1 MVICKKKLKKIWE
14 SLTFCSFIPFGS
26 SYFIYLNKKDYWN
39 IYKRERKGK
48 SFLNIQYQDA
58 EGKSYRFPSAKEYY
72 CNECA
77 GSVEGGRG
85 VYGIYKGEE
94 LLYIGYSTN
103 LIARIK
109 QHEQNFINNNVAE
122 NPMYGHYNI
131 EELEFKELIAEEEIQ
146 DLVNCQEP
154 VDICILQI
162 IEWALI
168 KTLQPKW
175 NREGVTK
182 NYKLRGENTKNWS
195 SKISMAAL
203 VRDFLGID

>member
-1 MVICKKKLKKIWE
+1 
-14 SLTFCSFIPFGS
+14 
-26 SYFIYLNKKDYWN
+26 
-39 IYKRERKGK
+39 
-48 SFLNIQYQDA
+48 
-58 EGKSYRFPSAKEYY
+58 
-72 CNECA
+72 
-77 GSVEGGRG
+77 
-85 VYGIYKGEE
+85 
-94 LLYIGYSTN
+94 
-103 LIARIK
+103 
-109 QHEQNFINNNVAE
+109 
-122 NPMYGHYNI
+122 MYGHYNI